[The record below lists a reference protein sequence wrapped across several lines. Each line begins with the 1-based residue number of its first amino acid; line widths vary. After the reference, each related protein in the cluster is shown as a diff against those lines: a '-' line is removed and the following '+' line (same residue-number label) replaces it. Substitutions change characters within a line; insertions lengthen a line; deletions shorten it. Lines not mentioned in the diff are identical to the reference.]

1 MAKFVLTKKAVED
14 LNDIWNYTVDKWS
27 EQQADKY
34 YSQLKDICQ
43 EIADNPS
50 VGKKYGG
57 IASDLFGFKANRH
70 IIFYRLIE
78 NRPIEITRILHGR
91 MDLKNRIAE

>member
-1 MAKFVLTKKAVED
+1 MAKFNLTKKAVED

-34 YSQLKDICQ
+34 YAQLKEICQ

-50 VGKKYGG
+50 VGKNYDG
-57 IASDLFGFKANRH
+57 IAKDLFGYKANRH
-70 IIFYRLIE
+70 VIFYRVLKDK
-78 NRPIEITRILHGR
+78 PVEITRILHGR
-91 MDLKNRIAE
+91 MDLKNRFT